1 MYFDKIAL
9 VWIIGL
15 FDIFM
20 LSLFSGSMINYFLQ
34 KYLDQKNS
42 EETAIKLLKKS
53 IIKKSKLTTNSDL
66 KRVEKIY
73 TVALR
78 GGQLEDLNKRL
89 IDKICFFVEQIRK
102 IIEKLAC
109 YLKKKS

>member
-20 LSLFSGSMINYFLQ
+20 LSLFSCSMINYFLQ

-66 KRVEKIY
+66 ARV
-73 TVALR
+73 
-78 GGQLEDLNKRL
+78 
-89 IDKICFFVEQIRK
+89 
-102 IIEKLAC
+102 
-109 YLKKKS
+109 